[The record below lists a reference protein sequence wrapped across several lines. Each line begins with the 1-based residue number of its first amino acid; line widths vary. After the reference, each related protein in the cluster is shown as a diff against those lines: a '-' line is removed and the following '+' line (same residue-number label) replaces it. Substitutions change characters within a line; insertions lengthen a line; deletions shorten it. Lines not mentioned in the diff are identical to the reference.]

1 MIEIQNYDEES
12 KLERFKDTVLSQ
24 YRIFNSLFLT
34 LPFDEIRKT
43 SILLPL
49 FYDLCKIGYQ
59 DGLNPAQ
66 IVGNFFTK
74 FLPHSKSQE
83 QIDLLFRFIQYI
95 ERQIVLFD
103 AIEDAAFYKI
113 NNRYGRGSLRHLKE
127 EIFELDKFKES
138 QEFLKHYNIRIVLT
152 AHPTQ
157 FYPDTVLLLINDLSD
172 AIKEGDINKSQE
184 LLIQLGMTPFFKKKK
199 PTPYDEAVSLLWY
212 LENIFYHSASTICNY
227 ISVHLFENTTIENPI
242 FDFGFWPGGDR
253 DGNPYVTPEITLKTA
268 NRLKFSIL
276 RCYYR
281 DLVELKKKITFPGVD
296 NKVLELER
304 NLYYYL
310 YDSKS
315 EIQISAPYI
324 IKSLQNII
332 TDLENNYNGLYIN
345 KIVDLVHKVKLFGT
359 HFATLDLRQDSRIHH
374 KVFLDIVNN
383 SNIYLYVDGLD
394 KNYEKFELEQRL
406 KMLSNLKGDIPPSIF
421 KDEITRHT
429 LESIRLMK
437 KIQISNGERSC
448 NRYIVSNTQSIENI
462 LQLFAFYRLSGWKDL
477 SVDFIPL
484 FETINDLK
492 TSISVMKG
500 LYSNAKYRQHLN
512 YRNNHQ
518 TIMLG
523 FSDGTKDGGYLM
535 ANWSIYLAKQEL
547 SQLSNKYGLKVTFF
561 DGRGGPPAR
570 GGGNTHQF
578 YASRGNSIISD
589 DIQLTIQG
597 QTISSNFG
605 SIDSSRFNF
614 EQLLSAGVRSRL
626 ILGKENI
633 LSKSNRKT
641 LSELA
646 NKSYQVYTQFKQH
659 PKFISYL
666 ERMSTLPYYAKTNI
680 GSRPAKRGVSEK
692 FIFEDLRAIPFVGSW
707 SLLKQNVPGFYG
719 VGSAINEFKKRR
731 RLKRVIN
738 LFNQSRFFRTLVFN
752 SMMSL
757 TKSFFDLTSYMKE
770 DEEFGEFWQM
780 IYNEYV
786 LTKSLLLEISGFKTL
801 MEYEPAG
808 KASIKI
814 REDIA
819 LPLLT
824 IQQFA
829 LQKVNQMRKDKTT
842 DQKKLKTLE
851 KLVVRSLFGNI
862 NASRNSA

>member
-1 MIEIQNYDEES
+1 MIGAPNYDEES
-12 KLERFKDTVLSQ
+12 KLERFNDTVLSQ

-34 LPFDEIRKT
+34 LPFDDIRKT

-49 FYDLCKIGYQ
+49 FYDLCKTGYQ
-59 DGLNPAQ
+59 EGSNPKQ
-66 IVGNFFTK
+66 IVENFCSK
-74 FLPHSKSQE
+74 FLPNASSKE
-83 QIDLLFRFIQYI
+83 QLDLLFRFIQYI

-127 EIFELDKFKES
+127 EIFDVDKYHES

-157 FYPDTVLLLINDLSD
+157 FYPDTVLILINDLSE
-172 AIKEGDINKSQE
+172 AIKQGDINKSQE

-212 LENIFYHSASTICNY
+212 LENVFYHSVSAICNY
-227 ISVHLFENTTIENPI
+227 LSVHLYDSHIIDNPI

-276 RCYYR
+276 RCYYK
-281 DLVELKKKITFPGVD
+281 DIVELKKKITFPGVD
-296 NKVLELER
+296 DKVLELER
-304 NLYYYL
+304 KLYYQL
-310 YDSKS
+310 YDSSS
-315 EIQISAPYI
+315 EVQLSAPFLL
-324 IKSLQNII
+324 KSLQSIV
-332 TDLENNYNGLYIN
+332 TDLEKNHNSLYIN
-345 KIVDLVHKVKLFGT
+345 KVIDLVHKVKLFGT
-359 HFATLDLRQDSRIHH
+359 HFANLDLRQDSRVHH
-374 KVFLDIVNN
+374 KVFLQIVNHP
-383 SNIYLYVDGLD
+383 SIYLYIEGLD
-394 KNYEKFELEQRL
+394 KDYEKLKLDQRL
-406 KMLSNLKGDIPPSIF
+406 SVLSNLKGDVPPSIF
-421 KDEITRHT
+421 EDEITRHT

-437 KIQISNGERSC
+437 KIQTSNGERSC

-462 LQLFAFYRLSGWKDL
+462 LQLFAFYRLSGWKEL
-477 SVDFIPL
+477 TVDFIPL
-484 FETINDLK
+484 FETIHDLK
-492 TSISVMKG
+492 TSLSVMKG
-500 LYSNAKYRQHLN
+500 LYSHPKYRSHLKN
-512 YRNNHQ
+512 RKNHQ

-547 SQLSNKYGLKVTFF
+547 SQLSHKYGLKVTFF

-578 YASRGNSIISD
+578 YASRGNSIVSD

-605 SIDSSRFNF
+605 SLDSSRFNF

-626 ILGKENI
+626 LLGKENT
-633 LSKSNRKT
+633 LSKSNRLT

-646 NKSYQVYTQFKQH
+646 NKSYQVYTEFKQH
-659 PKFISYL
+659 PQFVPYL
-666 ERMSTLPYYAKTNI
+666 QRMSTLHYYAKTNI
-680 GSRPAKRGVSEK
+680 GSRPAKRGQSEK
-692 FIFEDLRAIPFVGSW
+692 FVFENLRAIPFVGSW
-707 SLLKQNVPGFYG
+707 SMLKQNVPGFYG
-719 VGSAINEFKKRR
+719 VGSAINEFKKRK
-731 RLKRVIN
+731 RLKRVIK

-757 TKSFFDLTSYMKE
+757 TKSFFDLTAYMK
-770 DEEFGEFWQM
+770 DDDEFGAFWKM
-780 IYNEYV
+780 IYDEYV
-786 LTKSLLLEISGFKTL
+786 LTKSLLLEITEFKTL
-801 MEYEPAG
+801 MEYESAG
-808 KASIKI
+808 KASIKV

-829 LQKVNQMRKDKTT
+829 LQSINQLRKDTSAN
-842 DQKKLKTLE
+842 QEELKILE

>member
-1 MIEIQNYDEES
+1 MVDIQSYDEES
-12 KLERFKDTVLSQ
+12 KLERFKDAVLSQ

-34 LPFDEIRKT
+34 LPFDDIRKT

-49 FYDLCKIGYQ
+49 FYDLCKVGYQ
-59 DGLNPAQ
+59 DGLNPTQ
-66 IVGNFFTK
+66 IVDNFFTK
-74 FLPHSKSQE
+74 FLPHAKTQE

-127 EIFELDKFKES
+127 EIFEVDKRKEI
-138 QEFLKHYNIRIVLT
+138 QQFLSSYNIRIVLT

-157 FYPDTVLLLINDLSD
+157 FYPDTVLLLIHDLSE
-172 AIKEGDINKSQE
+172 AIKQGDINKCQE

-199 PTPYDEAVSLLWY
+199 PTPYDEAISLLWY
-212 LENIFYHSASTICNY
+212 LENVFYHSASAICNY
-227 ISVHLFENTTIENPI
+227 ISVHLYDSKIIDNPI
-242 FDFGFWPGGDR
+242 YDFGFWPGGDR

-268 NRLKFSIL
+268 NRLRFSIL
-276 RCYYR
+276 RCYYK
-281 DLVELKKKITFPGVD
+281 DIVELKKKITFPGVD
-296 NKVLELER
+296 NKVLDLER
-304 NLYYYL
+304 KLYYHL
-310 YDSKS
+310 YDSNS
-315 EIQISAPYI
+315 EIQISAPYLL
-324 IKSLQNII
+324 KSLQSIVI
-332 TDLENNYNGLYIN
+332 DLEKHHNSLYIG
-345 KIVDLVHKVKLFGT
+345 KVIDLVHKVKLFGT
-359 HFATLDLRQDSRIHH
+359 HFANLDLRQDSRVHH
-374 KVFLDIVNN
+374 KVFLEIV
-383 SNIYLYVDGLD
+383 SHPNIYLYVEGLER
-394 KNYEKFELEQRL
+394 NYESLELEQRL

-437 KIQISNGERSC
+437 KIQTSNGERSC

-462 LQLFAFYRLSGWKDL
+462 LQLFAFYRLSGWKEL

-492 TSISVMKG
+492 TSFSVMKG
-500 LYSNAKYRQHLN
+500 LYSNPNYRKHLRH
-512 YRNNHQ
+512 RNNHQ

-578 YASRGNSIISD
+578 YASRGNSIMSD

-605 SIDSSRFNF
+605 SLDSSRFNF

-626 ILGKENI
+626 LLGKENT
-633 LSKSNRKT
+633 LSRSNRNT
-641 LSELA
+641 FEELA
-646 NKSYQVYTQFKQH
+646 IKSYQIYSQFKQH
-659 PKFISYL
+659 PKFVPYL
-666 ERMSTLPYYAKTNI
+666 QRMSTLPYYAKTNI
-680 GSRPAKRGVSEK
+680 GSRPAKRGASEK

-719 VGSAINEFKKRR
+719 VGSAINEFKKRK
-731 RLKRVIN
+731 RLKRVVK
-738 LFNQSRFFRTLVFN
+738 LFDESRFFRTLVFN

-757 TKSFFDLTSYMKE
+757 TKSFFDLTAYMKE

-780 IYNEYV
+780 IYNEYE
-786 LTKSLLLEISGFKTL
+786 LTRSLLLEITGFNTL
-801 MEYEPAG
+801 MEYEAAG
-808 KASIKI
+808 KASIKV

-824 IQQFA
+824 IQQYA
-829 LQKVNQMRKDKTT
+829 LKKVNQFYRNNTLNRKNIKI
-842 DQKKLKTLE
+842 LE